1 MTNFNTNLDKA
12 FAKALEAVGVTI
24 KNNQIDL
31 DKVYK
36 YTRLADAR
44 EILLEVVD
52 TSTEDDSGLVEQFDK
67 LNAKDIYNILFDIIN
82 DDYIVGDWYSITDY
96 HDYLVDTQTVITE
109 KTGIEFD

>member
-1 MTNFNTNLDKA
+1 MANFNTNLDKA
-12 FAKALEAVGVTI
+12 FAKALEVEGVTI

>member
-12 FAKALEAVGVTI
+12 FTKALEAEDVTI

-52 TSTEDDSGLVEQFDK
+52 TSTEDDSGLVEQLDK

-96 HDYLVDTQTVITE
+96 HDYLVDTQTIITE
-109 KTGIEFD
+109 ETGIKFL